1 MPTMT
6 MTKPATDDHLALFL
20 SFVEV
25 LVDRFALAPDVA
37 QRLKLVV
44 EEATTNVVRHAY
56 ALGAEGDLTLV
67 ADVDDA
73 AVVVTLEDEGRPF
86 APEDAPPPDL
96 ASGWQERQVGGLGW
110 HLIRELTDDVR
121 YASVDGRN
129 RLTLRIDRAA
139 RA

>member
-6 MTKPATDDHLALFL
+6 ITKPATDDHLALFL
-20 SFVEV
+20 AFVEV
-25 LVDRFALAPDVA
+25 LIDRFALAPDVA

-44 EEATTNVVRHAY
+44 EEAAANVVRHAY

-96 ASGWQERQVGGLGW
+96 ASAWQDRPVGGLGW
-110 HLIRELTDDVR
+110 HLIREAADDVR

-129 RLTLRIDRAA
+129 RLMLRIDRAP
-139 RA
+139 RT

>member
-25 LVDRFALAPDVA
+25 IVDRFGLEAPVA

-44 EEATTNVVRHAY
+44 EEAATNVVRHAY
-56 ALGAEGDLTLV
+56 ARGVDGDLTLV

-86 APEDAPPPDL
+86 APEDAPLPDL
-96 ASGWQERQVGGLGW
+96 SSGWEERQVGGLGW
-110 HLIRELTDDVR
+110 HLIRELADDVR

>member
-25 LVDRFALAPDVA
+25 LVDRFGLAPDVA
-37 QRLKLVV
+37 RRLKLVV

-67 ADVDDA
+67 ADVENHP
-73 AVVVTLEDEGRPF
+73 AVVAVDADGPRTRVLGVRVRLEVNALARPQLLRREL
-86 APEDAPPPDL
+86 AERLGKLGDL
-96 ASGWQERQVGGLGW
+96 RLRGL
-110 HLIRELTDDVR
+110 RELTNLAEEV
-121 YASVDGRN
+121 
-129 RLTLRIDRAA
+129 T
-139 RA
+139 

>member
-6 MTKPATDDHLALFL
+6 MTKPATEDHLALFL
-20 SFVEV
+20 AFVEV
-25 LVDRFALAPDVA
+25 VADRYTLAPDVA

-56 ALGAEGDLTLV
+56 AVGAEGDLTLV

-73 AVVVTLEDEGRPF
+73 AIVVTLEDEGRPF

-96 ASGWQERQVGGLGW
+96 TSAWQERRVGGLGW
-110 HLIRELTDDVR
+110 HLIRELADDVR

-129 RLTLRIDRAA
+129 RLTVRIDRAP

>member
-6 MTKPATDDHLALFL
+6 MTKPATDDHLSLFL

-56 ALGAEGDLTLV
+56 AVGAEGDLTLV

-96 ASGWQERQVGGLGW
+96 SSGWHERKVGGLGW
-110 HLIRELTDDVR
+110 HLIRELADDVR